1 MTHLF
6 GIASWRPTTAAR
18 GLQSVRTRM
27 RTPRKSPW
35 RWLAWSICRSSRESC
50 GTRREH
56 LLGKWQATRMTNDML
71 VELIIRALP
80 DMTVDELVE
89 LETAV
94 NAELQDRTYE
104 DYDDYE
110 EWLEEEG
117 GSDDDKD

>member
-1 MTHLF
+1 M
-6 GIASWRPTTAAR
+6 
-18 GLQSVRTRM
+18 
-27 RTPRKSPW
+27 
-35 RWLAWSICRSSRESC
+35 
-50 GTRREH
+50 
-56 LLGKWQATRMTNDML
+56 GKWQATRMTNDML